1 MTEST
6 KTVTSADAPAPASK
20 SRRPQRVRR
29 PGATVLAQGE
39 PSLWLTGGGLVLC
52 VTMIIGL
59 LLLIVYQGVTTFW
72 PVPVVSVQTVSDNV
86 YMGEVTRENS
96 YPLNYS
102 SISNMGEKERA
113 AAEAILNPELHKA
126 ALALIRTEDVD
137 KQSQLLV
144 EQSEKNILAQIEL
157 STAAR
162 EASPSVRSEFL
173 SAIKADL
180 STRRQQFA
188 ESFHA
193 ELSAQSQKDGIG
205 TALRR
210 SWTELIAARDELL
223 LQSDI
228 AILQESLLNDEKTLD
243 SLYREAMY
251 SALGSTVRVPMHRRL
266 IRTGNYEL
274 TNEDFNWVSDFE
286 MTNEGETTPEWAV
299 LFERI
304 EKGRFYGF
312 PTALLVD
319 TKEIETTPEKIWP
332 RFLKLHQECRA
343 RYAEA
348 ESNARFIRG
357 DLNRRQEAAR
367 LELREVELDF
377 GLESP
382 EYVAAANKTASE
394 QKEFDLEYNKVT
406 EEINALRDVNSQYR
420 LKVTTADGVETELQL
435 ADIVRVYLPNQ
446 IGTSERFSVYLS
458 RWHEFLVDNPREANN
473 EGGVFPA
480 IFGTVAMTILMA
492 IAVVPF
498 GVLAALYLR
507 EYAKS
512 GPLVSIVRIAINNL
526 AGVPSIVFGVFG
538 LGFFSYIIGSYIDGG
553 PKNAGFATWPPAQWF
568 TLLAATAVCGT
579 LAFVASIASIGGSLS
594 NRPNARRWV
603 SRLSLLAWIF
613 CTVCTVVLLIKTPY
627 FEGFYRA
634 RLPSPTYGTG
644 GLLWASLTLALLTLP
659 VVIVATEEALAAVPR
674 SMREGSLAC
683 GATQWQTIHR
693 IVLPRALPGIMTG
706 MILAMARGAGEVA
719 PLMLVGA
726 MKLAPHLP
734 IDIHDWSGSFGLLPT
749 GAVHAERSFMHLGFH
764 IYDLGFQSRNS
775 EAAKPMVFTTTLL
788 LIGLIALM
796 NLVAIWLRA
805 RLKKKFQF
813 NQF

>member
-1 MTEST
+1 MR
-6 KTVTSADAPAPASK
+6 SK
-20 SRRPQRVRR
+20 
-29 PGATVLAQGE
+29 
-39 PSLWLTGGGLVLC
+39 
-52 VTMIIGL
+52 
-59 LLLIVYQGVTTFW
+59 
-72 PVPVVSVQTVSDNV
+72 
-86 YMGEVTRENS
+86 
-96 YPLNYS
+96 
-102 SISNMGEKERA
+102 
-113 AAEAILNPELHKA
+113 
-126 ALALIRTEDVD
+126 
-137 KQSQLLV
+137 
-144 EQSEKNILAQIEL
+144 
-157 STAAR
+157 
-162 EASPSVRSEFL
+162 FL
-173 SAIKADL
+173 SAVETKLNSD
-180 STRRQQFA
+180 SDQFA
-188 ESFHA
+188 ANFKEEISSQ
-193 ELSAQSQKDGIG
+193 SAKDGIG
-205 TALRR
+205 TALRS
-210 SWTELIAARDELL
+210 SWVELRAARDALL

-228 AILQESLLNDEKTLD
+228 DVLQTSLLDDETTLD

-251 SALGSTVRVPMHRRL
+251 SALGATIRKPMHRRL

-286 MTNEGETTPEWAV
+286 MTNEGEATPEWAV

-304 EKGRFYGF
+304 EKGRFYGY
-312 PTALLVD
+312 PTALLVGD
-319 TKEIETTPEKIWP
+319 EEIAEPPEELWP
-332 RFLKLHQECRA
+332 RFLKLHEECRN
-343 RYAEA
+343 RHAEA

-367 LELREVELDF
+367 LSLREVELDF
-377 GLESP
+377 GVDSP
-382 EYVAAANKTASE
+382 EYTTAAEKSAAE
-394 QKEFDLEYNKVT
+394 QEKLDQEYKKVT
-406 EEINALRDVNSQYR
+406 DEINALREVNSQYR
-420 LKVTTADGVETELQL
+420 LKVTTADGVETELKL

-446 IGTSERFSVYLS
+446 VGTGERLSIYFS
-458 RWHEFLVDNPREANN
+458 RWYEFLLDDPREANN

-512 GPLVSIVRIAINNL
+512 GPLASVVRIAINNL

-553 PKNAGFATWPPAQWF
+553 PKNAGFSPWPPAQWF
-568 TLLAATAVCGT
+568 SLLTVTVICGT
-579 LAFVASIASIGGSLS
+579 LAFAASIATVGGALTK
-594 NRPNARRWV
+594 RPEARKWI
-603 SRLSLLAWIF
+603 SRLSFLAWIF
-613 CTVCTVVLLIKTPY
+613 CTVCTVILIVKTPY

-683 GATQWQTIHR
+683 GATQWQTIRR
-693 IVLPRALPGIMTG
+693 IVLPRALPSIMTG

-788 LIGLIALM
+788 LNGLIALM